1 MEIASDY
8 DYDYDAIENSSGN
21 EKPRASSHFQ
31 VEHNNKLIEKVLEGG
46 PTADIRVKGQESSG
60 VVGMKTGG
68 FKRCNRILNYD
79 NLGGVLS

>member
-68 FKRCNRILNYD
+68 LKRSNRFLNYD